1 MALLSPQQIHSVL
14 KEEAKAQRTANPQAA
29 VNLSELLAKNNLTPD
44 EILDNLSS
52 QMRTA
57 ETPATRLRAAEIG
70 LRLNGLLDS
79 ENVRPDFHVTIN
91 ILDSEFSGMNPILL
105 PR

>member
-1 MALLSPQQIHSVL
+1 MALLSPSQIHTALREVA
-14 KEEAKAQRTANPQAA
+14 KEQKPTAAA
-29 VNLSELLAKNNLTPD
+29 VNLTDLLAKNNLTPD

-52 QMRTA
+52 QMRSADTA
-57 ETPATRLRAAEIG
+57 ATRLRAAEIG
-70 LRLNGLLDS
+70 LRLNGLLDA
-79 ENVRPDFHVTIN
+79 ENARPDFNVTIN